1 MTGPNRVRRTAFIC
15 IHCIANLACFCAG
28 CDTGSIARK
37 EYFYGRAHNN
47 CLDAVV
53 ILWCK
58 IFADKKAKH
67 YSVNV
72 VTDGERFK
80 NELLA
85 NLKMSEIEFFEYEKL
100 MRGVRDKFIAHL
112 DDLAAV
118 PVPKFEPALESVKLL
133 LDYLFRHENKD
144 NILEGVPRFPD
155 PVYRL
160 AYEDAHF
167 AYTGKPKV
175 IYTGGRNPAEDEQ

>member
-1 MTGPNRVRRTAFIC
+1 
-15 IHCIANLACFCAG
+15 
-28 CDTGSIARK
+28 
-37 EYFYGRAHNN
+37 
-47 CLDAVV
+47 V

-58 IFADKKAKH
+58 IFADRKAKH
-67 YSVNV
+67 YSASV
-72 VTDGERFK
+72 VSDGERFK

-85 NLKMSEIEFFEYEKL
+85 HLNMSDTEFAEYEKL

-112 DDLAAV
+112 DDLTAV
-118 PVPKFEPALESVKLL
+118 PVPKFEAALDSVKFL
-133 LDYLFRHENKD
+133 LDYLFRHENKG

-175 IYTGGRNPAEDEQ
+175 IYTGGREPEHDEQ

>member
-1 MTGPNRVRRTAFIC
+1 MQLHMTR
-15 IHCIANLACFCAG
+15 
-28 CDTGSIARK
+28 SIAK
-37 EYFYGRAHNN
+37 SEHFYARAHNN
-47 CLDAVV
+47 FLDALV

-67 YSVNV
+67 YSAGV
-72 VTDGERFK
+72 VSDGERFK

-85 NLKMSEIEFFEYEKL
+85 HLNMSDTEFAEYEKL

-112 DDLAAV
+112 DDLTAV
-118 PVPKFEPALESVKLL
+118 PVPKFDPALDSVKFL
-133 LDYLFRHENKD
+133 LDYLFRHENKGK
-144 NILEGVPRFPD
+144 ILEGVPRFPD

-175 IYTGGRNPAEDEQ
+175 IYTGGREPAHDEQ